1 MGDPAAQRESLM
13 QQHNEDRRACE
24 KMRERGAAAFHAG
37 EPLDHARRNPH
48 ALDEACWRDGWLQAR
63 SEAALSPGKKGVT
76 HEEPGKAP

>member
-1 MGDPAAQRESLM
+1 M
-13 QQHNEDRRACE
+13 QQHHDDRRACE

-63 SEAALSPGKKGVT
+63 SAATPSAGTKEVT
-76 HEEPGKAP
+76 HAEPRTAP